1 MKRLLF
7 LTVAAMIFFALQGC
21 EGEPQVEHPIRNA
34 DNKFVTIE
42 TNYGSFTVELYRDV
56 APNHADSFYARAE
69 EGFYDSTIFHRILK
83 GFMMQG
89 GDPTGTGTG
98 GAGYRLDAEFSDL
111 KHTKGT
117 LSMARSRDPNS
128 ASSQFFV
135 MFGDS
140 PHLDNQYSIFGHV
153 VNGYATI
160 DTIEQVEVT
169 RSPTGEPSKPVE
181 TVMLEKAYPSDA
193 EGNPL

>member
-1 MKRLLF
+1 
-7 LTVAAMIFFALQGC
+7 MIFFAMQGC
-21 EGEPQVEHPIRNA
+21 QGEPETEYPIRSS

-42 TNYGSFTVELYRDV
+42 TNHGNFTVELYRDV

-69 EGFYDSTIFHRILK
+69 EGFYDSTIFHRIIK

-98 GAGYRLDAEFSDL
+98 GAGYMLDAEFSDL
-111 KHTKGT
+111 QHERGT
-117 LSMARSRDPNS
+117 LSMARSPRGINT

-135 MFGDS
+135 VFGNA
-140 PHLDNQYSIFGHV
+140 PHLNNQYTVFGHV
-153 VNGYATI
+153 VNGFATI
-160 DTIEQVEVT
+160 DTIEAVEVG
-169 RSPTGEPSKPVE
+169 RSPQGEPSMPKE